1 MILWGTNSIRVQVKG
16 GNSMNPSVRRR
27 EYQSR
32 HDRWTDPRRDFVT
45 TFRDVGQ
52 RGFRTV
58 LAVFARL
65 QTRASRLVRAPS
77 FRDKLN
83 AISFRIKL
91 NAISLRIKLNA
102 ISFRIKL
109 IAISF
114 RNKLNTISFRDKLNA
129 ISFRDKF
136 NAIRFRDKLDTIS
149 FRDKP
154 NAIAERLRSRTGAR
168 AVRAPDTSRAR
179 GLSRDDDVLRL
190 AGRTERQSFAD
201 TFKARASHVVSHVV
215 STVTDWVKGHLEWT
229 ALGISML
236 GGIAVIIALNGASN
250 LQSSTGDSK
259 LLSNSAA
266 PPDSSGQ
273 ASTGF
278 KDQRETVAYSGSSP
292 VVVSKE
298 PLKQAQI
305 STPTDSSGSVFAN
318 PQAFVPLSS
327 PAVVNNEEPLKQEQA
342 SAPTKI
348 ASSFL
353 TEVQATAPKEVH
365 PVGLKVQKS
374 ALTESHR
381 VTSAE
386 VLTQTIGDVPNLKQ
400 NFIACPNSQRDN
412 DPHKYDGNGPTS
424 ECGVSL
430 PAGMKIIVADTR
442 VDKGICVR
450 FLDDTV
456 CYSPT
461 GDLLKRSEQA
471 PPTPK
476 QSQQVKTKAAPK
488 AAVGQRGED
497 DQLSFLFEREK
508 TVLPTAGK

>member
-1 MILWGTNSIRVQVKG
+1 
-16 GNSMNPSVRRR
+16 MNPSVRRR

-45 TFRDVGQ
+45 TFRDLG
-52 RGFRTV
+52 RRAFRTV
-58 LAVFARL
+58 LAVFAHL

-83 AISFRIKL
+83 ATSFRIKL

-114 RNKLNTISFRDKLNA
+114 RNKLNAISFRDKLNAISFRDKFNAISFRDKLSA

-201 TFKARASHVVSHVV
+201 IFRARVFHIVSQVV
-215 STVTDWVKGHLEWT
+215 STVTDWVKGHLEWA
-229 ALGISML
+229 ALAISML

-250 LQSSTGDSK
+250 LQSSTADSK
-259 LLSNSAA
+259 LLSNAAA
-266 PPDSSGQ
+266 PTASSGQ
-273 ASTGF
+273 QSTGV
-278 KDQRETVAYSGSSP
+278 KDQPETVAYTGSSR
-292 VVVSKE
+292 VGISKE

-374 ALTESHR
+374 ALTHR
-381 VTSAE
+381 DASAE

-400 NFIACPNSQRDN
+400 NFIACRNSQRDN
-412 DPHKYDGNGPTS
+412 DKYDGNGPTN

-430 PAGMKIIVADTR
+430 PAGMKIIVADTH

-456 CYSPT
+456 CYWPT
-461 GDLLKRSEQA
+461 GDLSKRSKPAQ
-471 PPTPK
+471 PTPK
-476 QSQQVKTKAAPK
+476 QSQQVTTNAPK
-488 AAVGQRGED
+488 AAVGQRAED
-497 DQLSFLFEREK
+497 DQLSFLFAREK

>member
-1 MILWGTNSIRVQVKG
+1 
-16 GNSMNPSVRRR
+16 MNPSVRRR
-27 EYQSR
+27 EYQSRR

-52 RGFRTV
+52 RAFRTV
-58 LAVFARL
+58 LAVFAHL
-65 QTRASRLVRAPS
+65 QTRASRLVREPSFRDKLSAISFRIKLNAISFRDKFNAIS

-83 AISFRIKL
+83 AISLRDKF

-102 ISFRIKL
+102 ISFRDKFN
-109 IAISF
+109 A
-114 RNKLNTISFRDKLNA
+114 ISFRDKLNA
-129 ISFRDKF
+129 I
-136 NAIRFRDKLDTIS
+136 RFRDKLDIIS

-168 AVRAPDTSRAR
+168 ALRAPDIGRAR

-190 AGRTERQSFAD
+190 AGRTERQSFAGA
-201 TFKARASHVVSHVV
+201 FKARASHVVSHVV
-215 STVTDWVKGHLEWT
+215 STVTDLVKGHLEWT
-229 ALGISML
+229 ALGTSML

-250 LQSSTGDSK
+250 LQSSTADSK
-259 LLSNSAA
+259 LLSNAAA
-266 PPDSSGQ
+266 PTASSGQ

-278 KDQRETVAYSGSSP
+278 KDQPETVAYTGSSP
-292 VVVSKE
+292 VGISKE

-327 PAVVNNEEPLKQEQA
+327 PPFVNNKEPLKQEQA
-342 SAPTKI
+342 SAPTRI

-374 ALTESHR
+374 ALTHR
-381 VTSAE
+381 DASAE

-461 GDLLKRSEQA
+461 GDLLKRSTPA
-471 PPTPK
+471 PPPPK
-476 QSQQVKTKAAPK
+476 QSQQVSTKAPK
-488 AAVGQRGED
+488 AAVGQRAED

>member
-32 HDRWTDPRRDFVT
+32 HDRWTDPRRVT
-45 TFRDVGQ
+45 TFRDLGQ
-52 RGFRTV
+52 RAFRTV
-58 LAVFARL
+58 LAVFAHL
-65 QTRASRLVRAPS
+65 QTSASRLVRARS

-83 AISFRIKL
+83 TISFRIKL

-168 AVRAPDTSRAR
+168 ALRAPDIGRDR
-179 GLSRDDDVLRL
+179 GFSRDDDVLRL

-215 STVTDWVKGHLEWT
+215 STVTDWVKSHLEWA

-250 LQSSTGDSK
+250 PQSSTADSK

-266 PPDSSGQ
+266 PTDSSGQ

-278 KDQRETVAYSGSSP
+278 KDQPATVAYTGSSP

-327 PAVVNNEEPLKQEQA
+327 PAVVNNETPLKQEQA

-381 VTSAE
+381 DTSAE

-400 NFIACPNSQRDN
+400 NFIA
-412 DPHKYDGNGPTS
+412 
-424 ECGVSL
+424 
-430 PAGMKIIVADTR
+430 
-442 VDKGICVR
+442 
-450 FLDDTV
+450 
-456 CYSPT
+456 
-461 GDLLKRSEQA
+461 
-471 PPTPK
+471 
-476 QSQQVKTKAAPK
+476 
-488 AAVGQRGED
+488 
-497 DQLSFLFEREK
+497 
-508 TVLPTAGK
+508 

>member
-1 MILWGTNSIRVQVKG
+1 MILWGTNSIRDQVKG

-32 HDRWTDPRRDFVT
+32 HDRWTDPRRVT
-45 TFRDVGQ
+45 TFRDLGQ
-52 RGFRTV
+52 RAFRTV
-58 LAVFARL
+58 LAVFAHL
-65 QTRASRLVRAPS
+65 QTSASRLVRARS
-77 FRDKLN
+77 FRDKLNTISFRIKLNAISLRDKLN
-83 AISFRIKL
+83 AISFRDKFNAISLRDKL
-91 NAISLRIKLNA
+91 NAMSLRDKLDAISLRIKLNA
-102 ISFRIKL
+102 ISFR
-109 IAISF
+109 
-114 RNKLNTISFRDKLNA
+114 DKFNA
-129 ISFRDKF
+129 ISFRDKL

-168 AVRAPDTSRAR
+168 ALRAPVIGRAR
-179 GLSRDDDVLRL
+179 GLSRDDDVLCL

-229 ALGISML
+229 ALGISLL

-250 LQSSTGDSK
+250 LQSSTADSK

-266 PPDSSGQ
+266 PTDSSGQ
-273 ASTGF
+273 ASTSF
-278 KDQRETVAYSGSSP
+278 KDQPETVAYTGSSP

-298 PLKQAQI
+298 PLKQKQI

-327 PAVVNNEEPLKQEQA
+327 PAVVNNKEPLKQEQA

-381 VTSAE
+381 VTSAQ
-386 VLTQTIGDVPNLKQ
+386 VLTQNIW
-400 NFIACPNSQRDN
+400 
-412 DPHKYDGNGPTS
+412 
-424 ECGVSL
+424 
-430 PAGMKIIVADTR
+430 
-442 VDKGICVR
+442 
-450 FLDDTV
+450 
-456 CYSPT
+456 
-461 GDLLKRSEQA
+461 
-471 PPTPK
+471 
-476 QSQQVKTKAAPK
+476 
-488 AAVGQRGED
+488 
-497 DQLSFLFEREK
+497 
-508 TVLPTAGK
+508 

>member
-1 MILWGTNSIRVQVKG
+1 
-16 GNSMNPSVRRR
+16 MNPSVRRR

-45 TFRDVGQ
+45 TFRDLGQ
-52 RGFRTV
+52 RAFKTV

-65 QTRASRLVRAPS
+65 QTTASRLVQARSVRDKFSAIS
-77 FRDKLN
+77 LRIKLNAISLRDKLN
-83 AISFRIKL
+83 AISLREKLNAISLRDKL
-91 NAISLRIKLNA
+91 NAISLRIKLNG
-102 ISFRIKL
+102 
-109 IAISF
+109 
-114 RNKLNTISFRDKLNA
+114 ISFRDKFNA
-129 ISFRDKF
+129 ISFRDKL

-168 AVRAPDTSRAR
+168 ALRAPDIGRAR
-179 GLSRDDDVLRL
+179 GFSRDDDVLRL

-250 LQSSTGDSK
+250 LQSSTADSK
-259 LLSNSAA
+259 LLSNAAA
-266 PPDSSGQ
+266 PIASSGQ
-273 ASTGF
+273 QSTGF
-278 KDQRETVAYSGSSP
+278 KDQPETVAYTGSSP
-292 VVVSKE
+292 VGISKE

-327 PAVVNNEEPLKQEQA
+327 PPFVNNKEPLKQEQA

-374 ALTESHR
+374 ALTHR
-381 VTSAE
+381 DASAE

-456 CYSPT
+456 CYWPT
-461 GDLLKRSEQA
+461 GDLLKHSKPA

-476 QSQQVKTKAAPK
+476 QSQQVSTKAPK
-488 AAVGQRGED
+488 AAVGQRAED

>member
-1 MILWGTNSIRVQVKG
+1 
-16 GNSMNPSVRRR
+16 MNPSVRRR

-45 TFRDVGQ
+45 TFRDLG
-52 RGFRTV
+52 RRAFRTV
-58 LAVFARL
+58 LAVFAHL

-83 AISFRIKL
+83 ATSFRIKL

-114 RNKLNTISFRDKLNA
+114 RNKLNAISFRDKLNAISFRDKFNAISFRDKLSA

-201 TFKARASHVVSHVV
+201 IFRARVFHIVSQVV
-215 STVTDWVKGHLEWT
+215 STVTDWVKGHLEWA
-229 ALGISML
+229 ALAISML

-250 LQSSTGDSK
+250 LQSSTADSK
-259 LLSNSAA
+259 LLSNAAA
-266 PPDSSGQ
+266 PTASSGQ
-273 ASTGF
+273 QSTGV
-278 KDQRETVAYSGSSP
+278 KDQPETVAYTGSSP
-292 VVVSKE
+292 VGISKE

-327 PAVVNNEEPLKQEQA
+327 SAVVNNEEPLKQEQA

-374 ALTESHR
+374 ALTHR
-381 VTSAE
+381 DASAE

-400 NFIACPNSQRDN
+400 NFIACRNSQRDN
-412 DPHKYDGNGPTS
+412 DPHKYDGNGPTN

-430 PAGMKIIVADTR
+430 PAGMKIIVADTH

-456 CYSPT
+456 CYWPT
-461 GDLLKRSEQA
+461 GDLSKRSKPAQ
-471 PPTPK
+471 PTPK
-476 QSQQVKTKAAPK
+476 QSQQVTTNAPK
-488 AAVGQRGED
+488 AAVGQRAED
-497 DQLSFLFEREK
+497 DQLSFLFAREK

>member
-1 MILWGTNSIRVQVKG
+1 
-16 GNSMNPSVRRR
+16 MNPSVRRR

-45 TFRDVGQ
+45 TFRDLGQ
-52 RGFRTV
+52 RAFRTV
-58 LAVFARL
+58 LAVFAHL
-65 QTRASRLVRAPS
+65 QTSASRLVRARS
-77 FRDKLN
+77 FRDKLNTISFRIKLNAISLRDKLN
-83 AISFRIKL
+83 AISFRDKFNAISLRDKLNAISLRDKL

-102 ISFRIKL
+102 ISFR
-109 IAISF
+109 
-114 RNKLNTISFRDKLNA
+114 DKFNA
-129 ISFRDKF
+129 ISFRDKL

-168 AVRAPDTSRAR
+168 ALRAPDIGRAR

-250 LQSSTGDSK
+250 LQSSTADSK
-259 LLSNSAA
+259 LLSNAAA
-266 PPDSSGQ
+266 PTASSGQ

-278 KDQRETVAYSGSSP
+278 KDQPETVAYTGSSP
-292 VVVSKE
+292 VGISKE

-318 PQAFVPLSS
+318 PQAFAPLSS
-327 PAVVNNEEPLKQEQA
+327 PPFVNNKEPLKQEQA

-374 ALTESHR
+374 ALTHR
-381 VTSAE
+381 DASAE

>member
-1 MILWGTNSIRVQVKG
+1 
-16 GNSMNPSVRRR
+16 MNPSVRRR

-32 HDRWTDPRRDFVT
+32 HDRWTDPRRDFVA

-52 RGFRTV
+52 RAFRTV

-65 QTRASRLVRAPS
+65 QTAASRLVRAPS

-91 NAISLRIKLNA
+91 NAISLRIKLSA

-114 RNKLNTISFRDKLNA
+114 RNKLNTISFRDKFNAISFRDKLNA
-129 ISFRDKF
+129 LSFRDKF

-168 AVRAPDTSRAR
+168 AVRGPDTSRAR
-179 GLSRDDDVLRL
+179 GLSRDDDALRL

-201 TFKARASHVVSHVV
+201 VFKARASHIVSQVV
-215 STVTDWVKGHLEWT
+215 STVTDWVKGHLEWA
-229 ALGISML
+229 ALAISMV
-236 GGIAVIIALNGASN
+236 GGIAVIIALNGSSN
-250 LQSSTGDSK
+250 LQSSTADSK
-259 LLSNSAA
+259 LLSNAAA
-266 PPDSSGQ
+266 PTASSGQ
-273 ASTGF
+273 QSTGF
-278 KDQRETVAYSGSSP
+278 KDQPETVAYTGSSS
-292 VVVSKE
+292 VGISKE

-374 ALTESHR
+374 ALTHR
-381 VTSAE
+381 DASAE

-412 DPHKYDGNGPTS
+412 DPHKYDGNGPTN

-450 FLDDTV
+450 FLDETV

-476 QSQQVKTKAAPK
+476 QSQQVKAKAPPK
-488 AAVGQRGED
+488 AAVGQRAED

>member
-1 MILWGTNSIRVQVKG
+1 
-16 GNSMNPSVRRR
+16 MNPSVRRR

-45 TFRDVGQ
+45 TFRDLGQ
-52 RGFRTV
+52 RAFKTV

-65 QTRASRLVRAPS
+65 QTTASRLVQARS
-77 FRDKLN
+77 VRDKFSAISLREKLN
-83 AISFRIKL
+83 AISLRDKL

-102 ISFRIKL
+102 ISFR
-109 IAISF
+109 
-114 RNKLNTISFRDKLNA
+114 DKFNA
-129 ISFRDKF
+129 ISFRDKL

-168 AVRAPDTSRAR
+168 ALRAPDIGRAR

-250 LQSSTGDSK
+250 LQSSTADSK

-266 PPDSSGQ
+266 PTDSSGQ

-278 KDQRETVAYSGSSP
+278 KDQPETVAYTGSSS

-298 PLKQAQI
+298 PPKQAQI

-318 PQAFVPLSS
+318 PSS
-327 PAVVNNEEPLKQEQA
+327 PPFVDNKQPLKQEQA

-348 ASSFL
+348 SSSLL

-488 AAVGQRGED
+488 AAVGQRAED

>member
-1 MILWGTNSIRVQVKG
+1 
-16 GNSMNPSVRRR
+16 MNPSVRRR

-45 TFRDVGQ
+45 TFRDLGQ
-52 RGFRTV
+52 RAFRTV
-58 LAVFARL
+58 LAVFAHL
-65 QTRASRLVRAPS
+65 QTSASRLVRARS
-77 FRDKLN
+77 FRDKLNTISFRIKLNAISLRDKLN
-83 AISFRIKL
+83 AISFRDKFNAISLRDKLNAISLRDKL

-102 ISFRIKL
+102 ISFR
-109 IAISF
+109 
-114 RNKLNTISFRDKLNA
+114 DKFNA
-129 ISFRDKF
+129 ISFRDKL

-168 AVRAPDTSRAR
+168 ALRAPDIGRAR

-201 TFKARASHVVSHVV
+201 IFKARASHVVSQVV
-215 STVTDWVKGHLEWT
+215 STVPDWVKGHLEWT

-250 LQSSTGDSK
+250 LQSSTADSK

-266 PPDSSGQ
+266 PTDSSGQ
-273 ASTGF
+273 ASTSF
-278 KDQRETVAYSGSSP
+278 KDQPETVA
-292 VVVSKE
+292 
-298 PLKQAQI
+298 
-305 STPTDSSGSVFAN
+305 
-318 PQAFVPLSS
+318 
-327 PAVVNNEEPLKQEQA
+327 EPLKQEQA

-348 ASSFL
+348 SSSLL

-400 NFIACPNSQRDN
+400 NFIACRNSQRDN
-412 DPHKYDGNGPTS
+412 DPRKYESNGPTS

-450 FLDDTV
+450 FLDETV

-461 GDLLKRSEQA
+461 GDLLKRSEPA

-488 AAVGQRGED
+488 AAVGQRAED